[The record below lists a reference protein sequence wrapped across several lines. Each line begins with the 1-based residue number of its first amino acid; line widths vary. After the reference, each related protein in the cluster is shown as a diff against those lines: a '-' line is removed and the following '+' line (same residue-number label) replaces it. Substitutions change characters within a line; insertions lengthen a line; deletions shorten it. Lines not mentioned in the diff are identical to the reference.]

1 MTATAIPPPFDDGVY
16 GATMTCGLGAVPAGV
31 VAGVVLVGPEGCAV
45 FELVLEGDTAG
56 DDGSVTTVVVSVA
69 GEVPPDD
76 DGVGCGVTGASGAA
90 GVAGSIGAAG
100 STGVAGVTGAVGSA
114 GADGSTGNT
123 GVIGVTVGAK
133 VLSVGMTGVM
143 ELLGFGVGKIT
154 GSVGTARIVKGAST
168 KVMM

>member
-1 MTATAIPPPFDDGVY
+1 VPWSMTATAIPPPFDAGVD
-16 GATMTCGLGAVPAGV
+16 GATMTCGLGADPAGV
-31 VAGVVLVGPEGCAV
+31 VADVVLVGPDGCAV
-45 FELVLEGDTAG
+45 LELVLEGDTAG
-56 DDGSVTTVVVSVA
+56 DDGSVTSVVVSLT
-69 GEVPPDD
+69 GEVPPDG
-76 DGVGCGVTGASGAA
+76 DGVGCGVTGASG
-90 GVAGSIGAAG
+90 VAGAAG

-114 GADGSTGNT
+114 GAAGSTGNT